1 MEGPTVSPPLAVAA
15 SVEPITAPNTN
26 PGHIENA
33 DGPVDS
39 VGNAEPHDL
48 KRKTARGALVST
60 VGQASNFV
68 LRTGSMIVLARI
80 LNPEDF
86 GLVGMVTAST
96 GFLGLFKDC
105 GLSMATVQR
114 ASISR
119 EQTSTLF
126 WINVAVG
133 VLLAG
138 LCAIAAPLLTAFYH
152 EPRLLWLTV
161 ATGTGFVFN
170 GLGAQHRAVLQRAMR
185 FTTLTAIDLISLV
198 SGIAVGVGMGIAGFG
213 YWALVGMAVCPP
225 AVGAVLL
232 CAVGGWIPGPPRRG
246 ADVLSMLKYGGK
258 LTLNS
263 VIVYFAYNTD
273 KILLGRFFGA
283 QVLGIYG
290 RAYQLINLPTENLN
304 GTIGQVAFTAL
315 SRLQN
320 DPDRLRSYF
329 LKGYGLFL
337 SLVMPITMGC
347 ALFAEDIVRVFLGP
361 KWSAAVPVFRLLSP
375 TIFTFALINP
385 MAWLMYATGHAT
397 RSLKI
402 ALLIAPVVI
411 VGYVVGLPYGPIGV
425 ATGFSIATVLLAVPV
440 IYWVTRGTPI
450 SAVETLTVVMRPLL
464 SILIGAA
471 AALVVWN
478 FTQPLPSPLLRL
490 IINNTVLFGVY
501 GIFLCFVM
509 GQKVVY
515 IALLREMGIWPS
527 IGRHKRKEPVEQE
540 SEKDKDS

>member
-1 MEGPTVSPPLAVAA
+1 MEGPTVSPAFPRAE
-15 SVEPITAPNTN
+15 SVEPITS
-26 PGHIENA
+26 PGKIENA
-33 DGPVDS
+33 QSAPEPASDPV
-39 VGNAEPHDL
+39 PHDL

-60 VGQASNFV
+60 FGQASNFI
-68 LRTGSMIVLARI
+68 LRTGSMVVLARI
-80 LNPEDF
+80 LSPEDF

-96 GFLGLFKDC
+96 GFLGLFRDC

-138 LCAIAAPLLTAFYH
+138 LCAIAAPLMTAFYH
-152 EPRLLWLTV
+152 EPRLLWVTV

-185 FTTLTAIDLISLV
+185 FTTLTVIDLISLV
-198 SGIAVGVGMGIAGFG
+198 AGIAVGVGMGFAGLG

-225 AVGAVLL
+225 AVGAILL
-232 CAVGGWIPGPPRRG
+232 CTVGGWIPGRPRRG
-246 ADVLSMLKYGGK
+246 AGVLSMLQYGGK

-290 RAYQLINLPTENLN
+290 RAYTLINLPTENLN

-320 DPDRLRSYF
+320 DPERLRSYF

-337 SLVMPITMGC
+337 SLVLPITMGC

-402 ALLIAPVVI
+402 AFLIAPVVI
-411 VGYVVGLPYGPIGV
+411 IGYVAGLSHGPIGV
-425 ATGFSIATVLLAVPV
+425 ATGFSIATVFLAVPV
-440 IYWVTRGTPI
+440 IYWATHGTPI
-450 SAVETLTVVMRPLL
+450 SAADTLRVVMRPFL

-471 AALVVWN
+471 AALVAWN
-478 FTQPLPSPLLRL
+478 LTQSLASPLLRL
-490 IINNTVLFGVY
+490 VADNTVLFGVY
-501 GIFLCFVM
+501 GLFLCFVM
-509 GQKVVY
+509 GQKAVY
-515 IALLREMGIWPS
+515 LSLLREMGVWPL
-527 IGRHKRKEPVEQE
+527 IRRRNGKGPAEPGSVQF
-540 SEKDKDS
+540 KD